1 MLRFPALVNTESLC
15 YGDIGNAFISFKNSY
30 RPVSGQ
36 KFPLLFILYGKCL
49 FYCII
54 YFVFLL
60 ILQQKGDLW
69 S

>member
-1 MLRFPALVNTESLC
+1 MVVFGSNFS
-15 YGDIGNAFISFKNSY
+15 SFKNSY

-36 KFPLLFILYGKCL
+36 SFPLLFILYGKYL

-60 ILQQKGDLW
+60 I
-69 S
+69 